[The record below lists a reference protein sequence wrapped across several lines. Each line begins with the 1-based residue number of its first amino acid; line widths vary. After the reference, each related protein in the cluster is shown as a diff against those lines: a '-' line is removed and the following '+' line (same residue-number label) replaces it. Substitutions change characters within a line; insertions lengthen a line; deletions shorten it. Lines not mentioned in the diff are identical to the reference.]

1 MAEKKGNEMVR
12 LCVVLFLITLI
23 SATLLGLI
31 NSVTA
36 PQIKLNK
43 EKTRGEAMAMLI
55 PDSEFELVDVRPG
68 TKEDKMEVMDM
79 NPFIRVHTFLKQK
92 QKLVLILHA
101 RDPADIFR
109 YEKMFFLLAEL
120 QLCTQ
125 EYQWTGVL
133 Q

>member
-1 MAEKKGNEMVR
+1 M
-12 LCVVLFLITLI
+12 L
-23 SATLLGLI
+23 SAYQ
-31 NSVTA
+31 VF
-36 PQIKLNK
+36 
-43 EKTRGEAMAMLI
+43 
-55 PDSEFELVDVRPG
+55 SEFELVDVRTG
-68 TKEDKMEVMDM
+68 TQEDKMEVMDM